1 MHKLEDTTGVI
12 IVVHWRKT
20 DNKMAKIKWDKNETQ
35 WTAKYNTEADAT
47 PMLLHINRK
56 FTMGKLKSI
65 RLDRNQLSLLIYM
78 CTSMYDVIPL
88 YICGVQQNKYEI
100 NNYLYTY
107 PNVETYCYHLTKL
120 SSLSNGCIVLII
132 IGRPLMHFL

>member
-1 MHKLEDTTGVI
+1 
-12 IVVHWRKT
+12 
-20 DNKMAKIKWDKNETQ
+20 
-35 WTAKYNTEADAT
+35 
-47 PMLLHINRK
+47 
-56 FTMGKLKSI
+56 MGKLKSSLLSI

-78 CTSMYDVIPL
+78 CTSMNDVIPL
-88 YICGVQQNKYEI
+88 YICGIQQNKYEI

-107 PNVETYCYHLTKL
+107 PNVETYCYYLTKL